1 MLPSWVTSESS
12 PRPPP
17 AEDMVARLPT
27 TNDAVLLRDGK
38 CMEFGTGVELEV
50 GKVKVKVG
58 RELEL
63 EL

>member
-1 MLPSWVTSESS
+1 
-12 PRPPP
+12 
-17 AEDMVARLPT
+17 MVARLPT